1 MSATKGTPLKPTV
14 KDVASMAGVSP
25 ITVSRV
31 INTPNVVSDR
41 TRRAVLHAVEELGY
55 KPNLLARSLVHG
67 SAAPLV
73 GFVATE
79 LANPFYAPLI
89 SAVQEVARL
98 RDHLVV
104 IADSERRLANQATYL
119 QQFERLRIAGVLV
132 TPLSP
137 DTTPLETLRSAG
149 VPVVV
154 VARRWKN
161 GDYVTADNTLG
172 GRMVASHLLD
182 LGHRHMAAVALAEPG
197 HTAAADRL
205 AGFRARLAESD
216 LDAPTIWTKSLST
229 SEGAFSAGEILAMSP
244 RPTGVFVTADRLA
257 IGLLHELL
265 RGGIGIPDQLSV
277 VGYDDID
284 YSAFLEVPLTTVAL
298 PTAQI
303 GQLAAETLFDRMV
316 TGASVKPW
324 RQVLLPPRLVV
335 RESTGPVSPPRSR
348 RSQTKSSR
356 SEAVVNSSQAWLLGV
371 PRSGRPHGKNDLTE

>member
-1 MSATKGTPLKPTV
+1 MRLARLAGMSAIKGTPLKPTV
-14 KDVASMAGVSP
+14 KDVASKAGVSP

-31 INTPNVVSDR
+31 INGGNLVSEQ
-41 TRRAVLHAVEELGY
+41 TRRAVLEAIEELGY

-104 IADSERRLANQATYL
+104 IADSERHLANEATYL
-119 QQFERLRIAGVLV
+119 QQFERLRIGGVLV

-137 DTTPLETLRSAG
+137 DSGPLETLRSAG

-154 VARRWKN
+154 VARRWED

-172 GRMVASHLLD
+172 GRMVGSHLLD
-182 LGHRHMAAVALAEPG
+182 LGHRHIAVVALDEPG

-205 AGFRARLAESD
+205 AGFRARLAESN
-216 LDAPTIWTKSLST
+216 LEAPTIWTKSLST
-229 SEGAFSAGEILAMSP
+229 SEGASSAGEILALSP
-244 RPTGVFVTADRLA
+244 RPTAVFVMADRLA
-257 IGLLHELL
+257 IGVVHELL
-265 RGGIGIPDQLSV
+265 KCGIGVPDELSV
-277 VGYDDID
+277 VGYDDIH

-298 PTAQI
+298 PTAEI
-303 GQLAAETLFDRMV
+303 GRIAAEILFDRMAA
-316 TGASVKPW
+316 GASAEPW
-324 RQVLLPPRLVV
+324 RQVLLPPRLVI
-335 RESTGPVSPPRSR
+335 RASTGSAVIGSKP
-348 RSQTKSSR
+348 SR
-356 SEAVVNSSQAWLLGV
+356 SASEPSPG
-371 PRSGRPHGKNDLTE
+371 